1 MAQDKALRK
10 RQQIAKANRM
20 MFIAV
25 AAASAVIGI
34 AVVVAIFLGQKLL
47 FNEKVLSEKQ
57 KTISVLQ
64 QNNKNAGLLKENVAV
79 LNTNQDLKDSSTKP
93 DDNASLRVI
102 LDALPAEANSSAFG
116 ASLQKVLLAGEG
128 INVDTLSINPVAG
141 IEASNTDVATD
152 GVAVT
157 SENSIGFSFSVS
169 TASDGGDS
177 LRALLQRLERSIR
190 IVKLLSYEIERQGNR
205 LVLKGSAEAY
215 YQPEMKVTLMDKVVQ
230 P

>member
-10 RQQIAKANRM
+10 RQQISKANRM
-20 MFIAV
+20 MFMAV
-25 AAASAVIGI
+25 AAASVVIGI
-34 AVVVAIFLGQKLL
+34 AVVVALFLGQKLL
-47 FNEKVLSEKQ
+47 FNEKVLGEKQ

-64 QNNKNAGLLKENVAV
+64 ENNKNASLLKENVAV
-79 LNTNQDLKDSSTKP
+79 LNTNQDLKDSLANP
-93 DDNASLRVI
+93 DDNAPLRVI

-128 INVDTLSINPVAG
+128 ISVDTLSINPVAG
-141 IEASNTDVATD
+141 IEASDADTATD
-152 GVAVT
+152 STVVT

-169 TASDGGDS
+169 TASGNGDS
-177 LRALLQRLERSIR
+177 MQTLLRRLERSIR
-190 IVKLLSYEIERQGNR
+190 IVKLLNYEIERQGNR

-215 YQPEMKVTLMDKVVQ
+215 YQPEKKVTLMDKVVQ

>member
-25 AAASAVIGI
+25 AAASALIGI

-57 KTISVLQ
+57 ETISVLQ
-64 QNNKNAGLLKENVAV
+64 KNNEAAGGLKDNIAV
-79 LNTNQDLKDSSTKP
+79 LNTNQNLKDVVANP
-93 DDNASLRVI
+93 DDDAPLRAI
-102 LDALPAEANSSAFG
+102 LDALPSEANSSAFG
-116 ASLQKVLLAGEG
+116 ASLQKVLLTGES
-128 INVDTLSINPVAG
+128 ITLDTLTVNPVAG
-141 IEASNTDVATD
+141 IEASDTETATD
-152 GVAVT
+152 TATAT

-169 TASDGGDS
+169 TGADGADN
-177 LRALLQRLERSIR
+177 LRTLLQRLERSIR
-190 IVKLLSYEIERQGNR
+190 IIKLLSYEVERQGSR
-205 LVLKGSAEAY
+205 LVLKATAEAY
-215 YQPEMKVTLMDKVVQ
+215 YQPETTVTLKEKVVQ